1 MSNTDISPLNST
13 LYREDIKKLAKTCL
27 NYNKLKNKNILITGS
42 NGLIGSFFIDTLMYL
57 NRHNEL
63 NCHIYAIGLRKVNT
77 RFSDY
82 AKDKLFTY
90 ISHDVNLPL
99 KIKNKANFIIHLAS
113 NTHPVLYATHPIS
126 TIATNVIG
134 TKNMLDYAIKCN
146 SERFLFAS
154 SNEIYGENKGDV
166 ELFDE
171 NYCGYIN
178 SNTLRAGYPESKR
191 CGEALCQAY
200 IEEKKLDAVI
210 ARFTR
215 TYWPTMLQNDS
226 KAISQFILKALNNE
240 DIVLKS
246 KGTQYYSFTYV
257 YDAVYGLFTVLLN
270 GLCGEA
276 YNISNIKSD
285 ITLAD
290 LAKTIA
296 DIVDKKVVFEIPNNI
311 ENKWFSKATKA
322 RLDSKKIENIGY
334 RPVYDIK
341 MGIERTIS
349 ILKEINKGNL

>member
-57 NRHNEL
+57 NRHNDL
-63 NCHIYAIGLRKVNT
+63 NCHIYAIGLRKSADD
-77 RFSDY
+77 RFPDY
-82 AKDKLFTY
+82 IKNKLFTY

-99 KIKNKANFIIHLAS
+99 KIKDKADFVIHLAS

-126 TIATNVIG
+126 TITTNVIW
-134 TKNMLDYAIKCN
+134 TKNMLDYAVK
-146 SERFLFAS
+146 SKSKRFLFAS
-154 SNEIYGENKGDV
+154 SNEIYGENRWDV

-200 IEEKKLDAVI
+200 IEEQKLDIVI

-215 TYWPTMLQNDS
+215 TYGPTMLTNDS

-257 YDAVYGLFTVLLN
+257 YDAVLWLFTVLLN
-270 GLCGEA
+270 GYSGEA
-276 YNISNIKSD
+276 YNISNIESD

-296 DIVDKKVVFEIPNNI
+296 DFVCKKVVFEIPN
-311 ENKWFSKATKA
+311 ETESKWFSKATKA
-322 RLDSKKIENIGY
+322 RLDSRKIENIGY
-334 RPVYDIK
+334 KPVYDIK
-341 MGIERTIS
+341 KGVERTIS
-349 ILKEINKGNL
+349 ILKEIGNY